1 MYPTAEVRWFVEDP
15 LPEAVEEWFHHV
27 AGAHVWESRTDRYV
41 RPASADGL
49 GVKGRT
55 GNLEVKRLA
64 RVVGTE
70 ALHPDVVGRMELWR
84 KWSFPLAAAAR
95 LTNDA
100 GDWVAV
106 TKRRQ
111 KGTFAVRDGG
121 VERVR
126 REGQTGRGC
135 SLEVAEVRAAG
146 RTWWSVS
153 FEAFGSY
160 EEDALAATLRRA
172 ADHVFDTP
180 PPFALDAEASMSYP
194 AWLWR
199 LANNEG
205 ASAEGR

>member
-15 LPEAVEEWFHHV
+15 LPDTVERWFHEV
-27 AGAHVWESRTDRYV
+27 AGAHVWESRTDHYV

-55 GNLEVKRLA
+55 GNVEVKRLA

-70 ALHPDVVGRMELWR
+70 ALHPEVVGRVEHWR

-95 LTNDA
+95 LTNGA

-126 REGQTGRGC
+126 REEQAGQGC
-135 SLEVAEVRAAG
+135 SLEMAEVHAAG

-160 EEDALAATLRRA
+160 DEDALATYLRRA
-172 ADHVFDTP
+172 AAHVFDTP
-180 PPFALDAEASMSYP
+180 PPFALDASASMSYP
-194 AWLWR
+194 TWLWQ
-199 LANNEG
+199 LAPERTV
-205 ASAEGR
+205 ASED

>member
-1 MYPTAEVRWFVEDP
+1 MYPTAEVRWFVEAP
-15 LPEAVEEWFHHV
+15 LPDAVEAWFHGV
-27 AGAHVWESRTDRYV
+27 AGAHVWESRTDHYV

-64 RVVGTE
+64 GVVGTE
-70 ALHPDVVGRMELWR
+70 ALHPDVEGRVEHWR
-84 KWSFPLAAAAR
+84 KWSFPLAAAAQ
-95 LTNDA
+95 LTNRA

-111 KGTFAVRDGG
+111 KGIFAVRGDS

-126 REGQTGRGC
+126 WEGQRGAGC
-135 SLEVAEVRAAG
+135 SLEVAEVRAADQ
-146 RTWWSVS
+146 TWWSVS

-160 EEDALAATLRRA
+160 DEHALAATLRRA
-172 ADHVFDTP
+172 ATHVFDAP
-180 PPFALDAEASMSYP
+180 PPFALDASASMSYP

-199 LANNEG
+199 LANGE
-205 ASAEGR
+205 RVPPPR

>member
-15 LPEAVEEWFHHV
+15 LPDAVEQWFHRV
-27 AGAHVWESRTDRYV
+27 AGGHVWESRTDHYV

-64 RVVGTE
+64 RVVGEE
-70 ALHPDVVGRMELWR
+70 ALHPEVVGRVEHWR
-84 KWSFPLAAAAR
+84 KWSFPLVAAAR
-95 LTNDA
+95 LANSAD
-100 GDWVAV
+100 DWVAV

-111 KGTFAVRDGG
+111 KGTFAVRDDG

-126 REGQTGRGC
+126 REEQAGQGC

-160 EEDALAATLRRA
+160 DEDALAATLRRA
-172 ADHVFDTP
+172 AAHVFDAP
-180 PPFALDAEASMSYP
+180 PPFALAASDSMSYP
-194 AWLWR
+194 AWLWQ
-199 LANNEG
+199 LANEANES
-205 ASAEGR
+205 SAD